1 MERKRGV
8 YFDVLNVLACLSVIG
23 MHCNGLVHNYSDTAA
38 WRQALAVDVLAYW
51 AVPIFIMISGA
62 TMMNYRE
69 RYSTGTFMKRRFMK
83 VGIPLVIWSAV
94 FYGWKLFRGSM
105 TWNGWLDFIN
115 VLVNFQIEPV
125 YWFFAPLFMVYLSLP
140 VLSRLAEYRS
150 TLRYM
155 LIVGFLT
162 CSVLPFVM
170 KLLGVSYWDNFALPV
185 TGGYVILVLLGYL
198 LSTSELLPWQRAVV
212 YVLGVIGAATR
223 YFYTVYATVRDG
235 ALNKL
240 TWEYINWPSILL
252 AVAIF
257 VLVKYTCRRK
267 PFQNEKFIRLVKWL
281 SGASF
286 GIYLIHVFIMGHLA
300 SLLGVNT
307 ASGWWR
313 LFAAPAVYL
322 IALTIVK
329 LLQKIPYVGKY
340 LFP

>member
-1 MERKRGV
+1 M
-8 YFDVLNVLACLSVIG
+8 
-23 MHCNGLVHNYSDTAA
+23 
-38 WRQALAVDVLAYW
+38 
-51 AVPIFIMISGA
+51 
-62 TMMNYRE
+62 
-69 RYSTGTFMKRRFMK
+69 
-83 VGIPLVIWSAV
+83 
-94 FYGWKLFRGSM
+94 
-105 TWNGWLDFIN
+105 
-115 VLVNFQIEPV
+115 
-125 YWFFAPLFMVYLSLP
+125 
-140 VLSRLAEYRS
+140 
-150 TLRYM
+150 
-155 LIVGFLT
+155 
-162 CSVLPFVM
+162 
-170 KLLGVSYWDNFALPV
+170 
-185 TGGYVILVLLGYL
+185 
-198 LSTSELLPWQRAVV
+198 
-212 YVLGVIGAATR
+212 
-223 YFYTVYATVRDG
+223 YATVRDG

>member
-1 MERKRGV
+1 
-8 YFDVLNVLACLSVIG
+8 
-23 MHCNGLVHNYSDTAA
+23 
-38 WRQALAVDVLAYW
+38 
-51 AVPIFIMISGA
+51 
-62 TMMNYRE
+62 
-69 RYSTGTFMKRRFMK
+69 
-83 VGIPLVIWSAV
+83 
-94 FYGWKLFRGSM
+94 
-105 TWNGWLDFIN
+105 
-115 VLVNFQIEPV
+115 
-125 YWFFAPLFMVYLSLP
+125 MVYLSLP